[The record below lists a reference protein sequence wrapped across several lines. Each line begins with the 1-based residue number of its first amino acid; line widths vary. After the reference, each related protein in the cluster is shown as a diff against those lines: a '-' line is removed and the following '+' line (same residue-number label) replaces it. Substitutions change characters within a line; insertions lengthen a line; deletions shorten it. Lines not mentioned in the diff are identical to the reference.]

1 MNFFSTSSFIVSV
14 IVLGIVLLRC
24 LLVLHPLQHHP
35 VHFGHRKQSSIL
47 LQCNLSESE
56 REESQ
61 ELPEGRKERINEG
74 QTDTSSWCHYLAR
87 KSYSLLNWIKFWC
100 TRRGGLDVRSFI
112 WWPSWIRSFDLVGV
126 GWLYVG
132 SNWKRKTIRIPI
144 TVT

>member
-1 MNFFSTSSFIVSV
+1 MFLLLTILTPGKLHKVQGTILPFSTDSFLPPCERTTKGGIFGEMNFFSTSSFIVSV
-14 IVLGIVLLRC
+14 IVLRIVLLRC

-35 VHFGHRKQSSIL
+35 IHFGHRKQSSIL

-87 KSYSLLNWIKFWC
+87 KSYSLLN
-100 TRRGGLDVRSFI
+100 
-112 WWPSWIRSFDLVGV
+112 
-126 GWLYVG
+126 
-132 SNWKRKTIRIPI
+132 
-144 TVT
+144 